1 MSIED
6 VRAIIENMRDDYEG
20 RVDEY
25 NIRNAEL
32 FYSTPWNEQLRWK
45 NRKKAHAKISAR
57 PRIKITL

>member
-20 RVDEY
+20 RVDDY

-32 FYSTPWNEQLRWK
+32 FNSTPWNE
-45 NRKKAHAKISAR
+45 
-57 PRIKITL
+57 